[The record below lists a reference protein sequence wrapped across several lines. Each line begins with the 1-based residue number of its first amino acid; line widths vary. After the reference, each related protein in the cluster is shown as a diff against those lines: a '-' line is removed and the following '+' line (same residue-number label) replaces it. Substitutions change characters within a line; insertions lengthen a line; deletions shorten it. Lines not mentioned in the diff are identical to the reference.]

1 MARPC
6 SARRP
11 PSTPNWTATSPRRHP
26 HGSGHG
32 SRRGRFQCAQR
43 SIILRNMKKN
53 TLVNHPPAVPLAA
66 DNRPLVAPIYQS
78 VKFSFDDTGETL
90 RYLRGEREGFFY
102 SRTSNPTLTQL
113 QLLLAQLQ
121 GRDGCLLTGSGVATI
136 AASLLSLCKQG
147 DHILA
152 FVESYGPTRYIVQH
166 LLAKF
171 GVTHSLISI
180 EDLPGIERVLRDVPT
195 RLVIFESHTNPVTKI
210 ADIEHLTAH
219 ARRAGALTVLDNTFA
234 GFHNHGAY
242 DIDIF
247 LHSLTKYASGHGDVM
262 GGAIIARAELLAG
275 MRKDIVSMG
284 ATLDPHA
291 AFLIQRGMR
300 TYFLRYERQ
309 CAGAI
314 LVAEFLKQHPR
325 VKRVHYPGLKSHPQH
340 ELARKQMKDFGTIV
354 TIELEGGFAEAARFA
369 ESLQLFSIAAS
380 VGSTESL
387 VMPPQLLQ
395 GGDFTPAQ
403 RASSLVGKG
412 TVRLSIGLEDEG
424 DLQADLAQ
432 ALGQAFV

>member
-1 MARPC
+1 ME
-6 SARRP
+6 
-11 PSTPNWTATSPRRHP
+11 
-26 HGSGHG
+26 
-32 SRRGRFQCAQR
+32 
-43 SIILRNMKKN
+43 KN
-53 TLVNHPPAVPLAA
+53 TLVNHPPDVPLPA

-78 VKFSFDDTGETL
+78 VKFSFDDTEETL
-90 RYLRGEREGFFY
+90 RYLRGQREGFYY
-102 SRTSNPTLTQL
+102 SRSSNPTLKQL
-113 QLLLAQLQ
+113 QLLLARLQ
-121 GRDGCLLTGSGVATI
+121 GRDDCLLTASGVATI

-171 GVTHSLISI
+171 GVAHTLLSI
-180 EDLPGIERVLRDVPT
+180 EDLPGIERVLREVPT
-195 RLVIFESHTNPVTKI
+195 RLVVFESPTNPVTKI

-262 GGAIIARAELLAG
+262 GGAIIARGELIAA
-275 MRKDIVSMG
+275 MRKDIGTMG
-284 ATLDPHA
+284 PTLDPHA

-309 CAGAI
+309 CANA
-314 LVAEFLKQHPR
+314 LAASQFLENHPR
-325 VKRVHYPGLKSHPQH
+325 VKRVHYPGLGSHPQH
-340 ELARKQMKDFGTIV
+340 PLARRQMSDFGTVV
-354 TIELEGGFAEAARFA
+354 TIELDGGFEQGARFA
-369 ESLQLFSIAAS
+369 EALQFFSISAS

-387 VMPPQLLQ
+387 VMPPQLLASHEY
-395 GGDFTPAQ
+395 TAEQ
-403 RASSLVGKG
+403 RAVSLVTPG
-412 TVRLSIGLEDEG
+412 TVRLSIGLEDAT
-424 DLQADLAQ
+424 DLIKDLSQ
-432 ALGQAFV
+432 ALDKAFL

>member
-1 MARPC
+1 M
-6 SARRP
+6 
-11 PSTPNWTATSPRRHP
+11 N
-26 HGSGHG
+26 
-32 SRRGRFQCAQR
+32 
-43 SIILRNMKKN
+43 KN
-53 TLVNHPPAVPLAA
+53 TLVNHPPAVPVAV

-78 VKFSFDDTGETL
+78 VKFSFDDTAETL

-171 GVTHSLISI
+171 GVTHTMISI
-180 EDLPGIERVLRDVPT
+180 EDLPGIERILRDVPT
-195 RLVIFESHTNPVTKI
+195 RLVIFESPTNPVTKI
-210 ADIEHLTAH
+210 ADIEHLTSH

-242 DIDIF
+242 GIDIF

-262 GGAIIARAELLAG
+262 GGAIIADARLLAG

-284 ATLDPHA
+284 PTLDPHA

-309 CAGAI
+309 CANA
-314 LVAEFLKQHPR
+314 LAASLFLKADRR
-325 VKRVHYPGLKSHPQH
+325 VKHVHYPGLDRHPQH
-340 ELARKQMKDFGTIV
+340 ELARRQMSDFGTV
-354 TIELEGGFAEAARFA
+354 VALELDGGFEHGARFA
-369 ESLQLFSIAAS
+369 EALQLFSISAS
-380 VGSTESL
+380 VGSAESL
-387 VMPPQLLQ
+387 VMPPQLLAGNEYTAQ
-395 GGDFTPAQ
+395 Q
-403 RASSLVGKG
+403 RAASLITPG
-412 TVRLSIGLEDEG
+412 TVRLSIGLEDAS
-424 DLQADLAQ
+424 DLVED
-432 ALGQAFV
+432 LGQALDKAFI

>member
-1 MARPC
+1 
-6 SARRP
+6 
-11 PSTPNWTATSPRRHP
+11 
-26 HGSGHG
+26 
-32 SRRGRFQCAQR
+32 
-43 SIILRNMKKN
+43 MKKN

-90 RYLRGEREGFFY
+90 RYLRGERQGFFY

-171 GVTHSLISI
+171 GVTHTLMSI
-180 EDLPGIERVLRDVPT
+180 EDLRGIERVLRDVPT
-195 RLVIFESHTNPVTKI
+195 RLVIFESPTNPVTKI
-210 ADIEHLTAH
+210 ADIEHLTAQ

-284 ATLDPHA
+284 PTLDPHA

-309 CAGAI
+309 CANA
-314 LVAEFLKQHPR
+314 LAVSLFLKDHPR
-325 VKRVHYPGLKSHPQH
+325 VKHVHYPGLDSHPQH
-340 ELARKQMKDFGTIV
+340 RLARRQMSDFGTVV
-354 TIELEGGFAEAARFA
+354 TLELDGGFEQGARFA
-369 ESLQLFSIAAS
+369 EALQLYSISAS
-380 VGSTESL
+380 LGSAESL
-387 VMPPQLLQ
+387 VMPPQLLAVNEYTA
-395 GGDFTPAQ
+395 DQ
-403 RASSLVGKG
+403 RAASLITRG
-412 TVRLSIGLEDEG
+412 TVRLSIGLEDA
-424 DLQADLAQ
+424 ADLVEDLRQ
-432 ALGQAFV
+432 ALDRAFI

>member
-1 MARPC
+1 
-6 SARRP
+6 
-11 PSTPNWTATSPRRHP
+11 
-26 HGSGHG
+26 
-32 SRRGRFQCAQR
+32 
-43 SIILRNMKKN
+43 MKN
-53 TLVNHPPAVPLAA
+53 DTLVNHPPAVPMSS

-90 RYLRGEREGFFY
+90 RYLRGERTGFFY
-102 SRTSNPTLTQL
+102 SRTSNPTLKQL

-121 GRDGCLLTGSGVATI
+121 GRDDCLLTGSGVSTI

-171 GVTHSLISI
+171 GVAHTFLSI
-180 EDLPGIERVLRDVPT
+180 EDLEGIERVLSQTPT
-195 RLVIFESHTNPVTKI
+195 RLVVFESPTNPVTKI

-219 ARRAGALTVLDNTFA
+219 ARRTGALTVLDNTFA

-262 GGAIIARAELLAG
+262 GGAIIARSELINR

-284 ATLDPHA
+284 PTLDPHA

-309 CAGAI
+309 CSNALA
-314 LVAEFLKQHPR
+314 VSTFLKDHTR
-325 VKRVHYPGLKSHPQH
+325 VRKVFYPGLDGHPQH
-340 ELARKQMKDFGTIV
+340 LLARRQMRDFGTVV
-354 TIELEGGFAEAARFA
+354 TFELDGGFEQGARFA
-369 ESLQLFSIAAS
+369 EALQLFSMSAS
-380 VGSTESL
+380 VGSAESL
-387 VMPPQLLQ
+387 VMPPQLLASPEY
-395 GGDFTPAQ
+395 TPEQ
-403 RASSLVGKG
+403 RAASLITRG
-412 TVRLSIGLEDEG
+412 TVRLSIGLEDAG
-424 DLQADLAQ
+424 DLIED
-432 ALGQAFV
+432 LGQALERAFA

>member
-1 MARPC
+1 
-6 SARRP
+6 
-11 PSTPNWTATSPRRHP
+11 
-26 HGSGHG
+26 
-32 SRRGRFQCAQR
+32 
-43 SIILRNMKKN
+43 MKKN

-90 RYLRGEREGFFY
+90 RYVRGEREGFFY

-113 QLLLAQLQ
+113 QLLLAELQ

-171 GVTHSLISI
+171 GVTHTLISI
-180 EDLPGIERVLRDVPT
+180 EDLPGIERVLHDVPT
-195 RLVIFESHTNPVTKI
+195 RLVIFESPTNPVTKI
-210 ADIEHLTAH
+210 ADIEHLTAQ

-262 GGAIIARAELLAG
+262 GGAIIARAELLAR

-284 ATLDPHA
+284 PTLDPHA

-309 CAGAI
+309 CANA
-314 LVAEFLKQHPR
+314 LAASLFLRDHPR
-325 VKRVHYPGLKSHPQH
+325 VKHVHYPGLDSHPQH
-340 ELARKQMKDFGTIV
+340 RLARRQMSDFGTVV
-354 TIELEGGFAEAARFA
+354 TLELDGGFEEGARFA
-369 ESLQLFSIAAS
+369 EALQLYSISAS
-380 VGSTESL
+380 LGSAESL
-387 VMPPQLLQ
+387 VMPPQLLA
-395 GGDFTPAQ
+395 GNEYTADQ
-403 RASSLVGKG
+403 RAASLITRG
-412 TVRLSIGLEDEG
+412 TVRLSIGLEDA
-424 DLQADLAQ
+424 ADLVEDLRQ
-432 ALGQAFV
+432 ALDKAFI